1 MKLCLACGQS
11 FDAPEWRC
19 PACGNAPEWRNG
31 FLAFSPEVAEAEA
44 FRAEFFAH
52 LIALEGGSFWFHS
65 RNRLIAWALRTYFPD
80 ARDLFEVGCGTG
92 FVLSEI
98 RRVFPALSI
107 AGSDL
112 YTEGLGFAA
121 MRLPGVPLYQMDATR
136 IPFADA
142 FDVVCSFDVLEHID
156 EDEAV
161 LAGMCR
167 AVRPRGG
174 LLLTVPQHA
183 FLWSGVDDYSLHK
196 RRYARQELVA
206 KVRRAGFDVIRTT
219 SFVSLLLPLLLLS
232 RYLRRGAEI
241 DPHAEFR
248 LSRPTSAV
256 LGGVMTLERTLIA
269 AGLSFP
275 VGGSLL
281 LVGRRG
287 TAVDPHGPSGRR
299 ARQG

>member
-1 MKLCLACGQS
+1 MKLCLACGER

-19 PACGNAPEWRNG
+19 PTCGDGPEWRNG
-31 FLAFSPEVAEAEA
+31 FLAFSPEVRQAEA
-44 FRAEFFAH
+44 FRAEFFED
-52 LIALEGGSFWFHS
+52 LIAVEGGSFWFQS
-65 RNRLIAWALRTYFPD
+65 RNRLIAWAVRRYFPN

-98 RRVFPALSI
+98 RRTFPALSV

-112 YTEGLGFAA
+112 YTEGLAFAA
-121 MRLPGVPLYQMDATR
+121 TRVPGVPLYQVDATR

-142 FDVVCSFDVLEHID
+142 FDVICSFDVLEHID

-196 RRYARQELVA
+196 RRYARQELVT
-206 KVRRAGFDVIRTT
+206 KVRRAGFEVVRTT
-219 SFVSLLLPLLLLS
+219 SFVSLLFPLLLLS
-232 RYLRRGAEI
+232 RHRGRGVKI

-248 LSRPTSAV
+248 LSRPTSAA
-256 LGGVMTLERTLIA
+256 LGAAMTLERTLIA

-275 VGGSLL
+275 FGGSLL

-287 TAVDPHGPSGRR
+287 TEVGPHGPTGRDL
-299 ARQG
+299 RQG